1 MALKLTNKEIA
12 AMGVFTAFVAAAT
25 MSVSAYVAA
34 TGGYFNVG
42 ETMVYTAAI
51 LMGPIVGGFAGGV
64 GSMLADIS
72 LGYTVFAPGT
82 LIIKGAEGFIVG
94 YLAQY
99 RFKTASKNKLKGLA
113 FFAGLVLA
121 FFIWWGGVEYF
132 TGDIEFTLG
141 IAPIIL
147 NMNFFVPVLFWIAL
161 AITSFIVIMIAGLYL
176 DPKIGWLV
184 FAVLIGGSEMVV
196 GYYLYETVILGH
208 VLALAEV
215 LVNIGQVSIG
225 LLVAIPLS
233 RSINRIMPRIWRSKA
248 ETIETK

>member
-1 MALKLTNKEIA
+1 MVLRLNNKEIA
-12 AMGVFTAFVAAAT
+12 AMGVFTAFVAVAT
-25 MSVSAYVAA
+25 MSVSAYVGV

-82 LIIKGAEGFIVG
+82 LIIKGVEGVIVG

-99 RFKTASKNKLKGLA
+99 RFKTDSKNRLKTLA
-113 FFAGLVLA
+113 LTSGVVLA
-121 FFIWWGGVEYF
+121 FFVWWGGTQYF
-132 TGDIEFTLG
+132 IGDIEFTLG
-141 IAPIIL
+141 ISPL
-147 NMNFFVPVLFWIAL
+147 TMNISFFIPTFFWIIL
-161 AITSFIVIMIAGLYL
+161 AITSFIIVGIAGLYL

-184 FAVLIGGSEMVV
+184 FAVLIGGSEMVL
-196 GYYLYETVILGH
+196 GYYLYETIVLGH

-215 LVNIGQVSIG
+215 LVNIGQVTIG

-233 RSINRIMPRIWRSKA
+233 RSINKIIPRISNTTK
-248 ETIETK
+248 ETIESK

>member
-1 MALKLTNKEIA
+1 MKLKLNTKEIA
-12 AMGVFTAFVAAAT
+12 AMGIFTAFVAAAT

-64 GSMLADIS
+64 GSMIADVS

-82 LIIKGAEGFIVG
+82 LVIKGLEGFIVG

-99 RFKTASKNKLKGLA
+99 RFKTSSKNKLNILA
-113 FFAGLVLA
+113 IISGSILA
-121 FFIWWGGVEYF
+121 FFIWWGGTEYF
-132 TGDIEFTLG
+132 TGNIEFTLG
-141 IAPIIL
+141 IAPIITTIDI
-147 NMNFFVPVLFWIAL
+147 FVPGLFWFSL
-161 AITSFIVIMIAGLYL
+161 AIISFIITMIAAVYL
-176 DPKIGWLV
+176 DQKIGWLV

-215 LVNIGQVSIG
+215 LVNIGQVTIG

-233 RSINRIMPRIWRSKA
+233 RSINKIMPRIWTFKEEINESK
-248 ETIETK
+248 

>member
-1 MALKLTNKEIA
+1 MKLKLNTKEIA
-12 AMGVFTAFVAAAT
+12 AMGIFTAFVAAAT

-42 ETMVYTAAI
+42 EIMVYTAAI

-82 LIIKGAEGFIVG
+82 LVIKGLEGFIVG

-99 RFKTASKNKLKGLA
+99 RFKSSSKNKLNILA
-113 FFAGLVLA
+113 VISGSILA
-121 FFIWWGGVEYF
+121 FFIWWGGTEYF
-132 TGDIEFTLG
+132 TGNIEFTLG
-141 IAPIIL
+141 IAPIITTINL
-147 NMNFFVPVLFWIAL
+147 FVPGLFWFSL
-161 AITSFIVIMIAGLYL
+161 AIISFIITMIVALYL
-176 DPKIGWLV
+176 DQKIGWLV

-215 LVNIGQVSIG
+215 LVNIGQVTIG

-233 RSINRIMPRIWRSKA
+233 RSINKIMPRILTSKE
-248 ETIETK
+248 ETIESK